1 MPEHVKTKEV
11 HSTLLWIILTYNKSD
26 IYMVIVKNIADTL
39 NNSCI
44 SLVSVLDA
52 FEACNDKNLRAP

>member
-1 MPEHVKTKEV
+1 M
-11 HSTLLWIILTYNKSD
+11 
-26 IYMVIVKNIADTL
+26 KNIADTL